1 MDHLEAQSYIMPFIE
16 GKIPEEKQVDFVLH
30 MRNCPKCYDE
40 LETYYTLIVGMRQL
54 SDNKKIS
61 TDFKKSLDQDLTKLL
76 SKAKGRKN
84 IRFSAYSF
92 ILFLI
97 IVFMGLFYA
106 QCISRVY
113 KFEQDTKLEA
123 QGEDYFATKLY
134 DDLLMNNKILST
146 SKEKFFLLD
155 HVEVISYKEMETQN
169 IYNKIRGYNEILT
182 VNSEIL
188 NVGGDIINGKIT
200 SD

>member
-134 DDLLMNNKILST
+134 DGLLMNNKILST

>member
-54 SDNKKIS
+54 SDNKKTS

-134 DDLLMNNKILST
+134 DGLLMNNKILST

>member
-54 SDNKKIS
+54 SDNKKMS
-61 TDFKKSLDQDLTKLL
+61 TDFKKNLDQDLTKLL

-92 ILFLI
+92 ILILI
-97 IVFMGLFYA
+97 CF
-106 QCISRVY
+106 
-113 KFEQDTKLEA
+113 
-123 QGEDYFATKLY
+123 
-134 DDLLMNNKILST
+134 
-146 SKEKFFLLD
+146 
-155 HVEVISYKEMETQN
+155 
-169 IYNKIRGYNEILT
+169 
-182 VNSEIL
+182 
-188 NVGGDIINGKIT
+188 
-200 SD
+200 

>member
-54 SDNKKIS
+54 SDNKKMS
-61 TDFKKSLDQDLTKLL
+61 TDFKKNLDQDLTKLL

-92 ILFLI
+92 ILILI

-106 QCISRVY
+106 QCINRVY

-123 QGEDYFATKLY
+123 QGENYFSAKIY
-134 DDLLMNNKILST
+134 DNLLMDNRLLST
-146 SKEKFFLLD
+146 SKDKFYQLD
-155 HVEVISYKEMETQN
+155 HIEVISYKEMEITN
-169 IYNKIRGYNEILT
+169 VYNKIRGYNELLT
-182 VNSEIL
+182 VNQEIL
-188 NVGGDIINGKIT
+188 NVGGDILNGKIT
-200 SD
+200 SH